1 MVKKRRRTAWKPVA
15 NSGEN
20 GIMKSI
26 NPDDY
31 EVFVSGVEVSIE
43 RTDFCK
49 NKGLC
54 EFYG

>member
-31 EVFVSGVEVSIE
+31 EVSVSGVEVSKE